1 MDRIFVGSVKVVEN
15 FRINVGKVE
24 VIDARSEVVIVL
36 FLLHGHIND
45 LFSLF
50 LLVFASRTSIVVRLV
65 LLELTHKFVVLLEEL
80 IVNIDFTVFFPLVYY
95 VLKVLSFSFISL
107 ESFEKELV

>member
-1 MDRIFVGSVKVVEN
+1 MDGIFVGGVKVVEN

-24 VIDARSEVVIVL
+24 VIDAGSEVVIVF
-36 FLLHGHIND
+36 FLLDRHVND

-65 LLELTHKFVVLLEEL
+65 LLKFTHKLVVLLEEL
-80 IVNIDFTVFFPLVYY
+80 IVNIDFTAFFTLVYY
-95 VLKVLSFSFISL
+95 VLKVFSFSFISL